1 MPQPSTKAERNT
13 YSRPGL
19 LRRAASSIARLL
31 ERGNRDDRTP
41 AIRAEA
47 APERIARHV
56 HRQTDIPLDIIEN
69 AYIPKQT
76 SLKSSFRTSGEDRQR
91 DQEFAHGVADE
102 RWNDEDRLT
111 NKSGD
116 PRIGTHG
123 RTYEPGEAR
132 AASSRNDKTTKR
144 RTTMD
149 EQRTN
154 KAGFGTQNATDSDT
168 TFRDSN
174 KGITSATETETCAHC
189 GQSLNQ
195 NRGLEDFLQ
204 RIGIS
209 EEMISN
215 LRVQMQNVDIEEYL
229 DTAREYLKTAGGK
242 VKETSDKATKFAKDN
257 PGKIAAGVAVIAV
270 GAGLLLNSL
279 RGRD

>member
-1 MPQPSTKAERNT
+1 MPHKSTK
-13 YSRPGL
+13 
-19 LRRAASSIARLL
+19 
-31 ERGNRDDRTP
+31 TP
-41 AIRAEA
+41 
-47 APERIARHV
+47 
-56 HRQTDIPLDIIEN
+56 
-69 AYIPKQT
+69 
-76 SLKSSFRTSGEDRQR
+76 QR
-91 DQEFAHGVADE
+91 DQESALGVADE

-123 RTYEPGEAR
+123 RTYEPGEA
-132 AASSRNDKTTKR
+132 TTKR

-154 KAGFGTQNATDSDT
+154 QTGFGTPSATDNGT
-168 TFRDSN
+168 TVRDAH
-174 KGITSATETETCAHC
+174 KGITRATETCAHC
-189 GQSLNQ
+189 GQALNQ

-204 RIGIS
+204 RIGIT
-209 EEMISN
+209 EEMIGN
-215 LRVQMQNVDIEEYL
+215 LRTQMQNVDIEEYL
-229 DTAREYLKTAGGK
+229 ETARQYFKTASGK